1 MLLPTADDD
10 TPSSRPASVKLRV
23 SATCT
28 NIEIPLRLS
37 IAGSRDQ
44 LKTYVSDIFGTL
56 AHFSFA
62 GRSIHSPQ
70 GQNPL
75 LIELHQPLNPEEIMS
90 KLHSSIKVGPYEFA
104 HRVVLAPLTRMRA
117 EEGAKPGP
125 LMAEYYAQRA
135 SEGGFLIGE
144 ATIAAPNGNR
154 YLGAPGL
161 YDDSQIAGW
170 KQETEAVHGK
180 GGRIFLQLYHAGRQS
195 NSQLQPDGAQP
206 VAPSAVPHGGVA
218 YTEAGWVPNTPSRA
232 LTIPEIADL
241 VESFRTAA
249 IRGKQAGFDGVELH
263 AANGYLFDQFLQD
276 GSNKR
281 TDIYGGSF
289 ENRARLLI
297 EATQAVISVWGSE
310 RVAVRLGP
318 SGTWGDMSDSNPEG
332 LFTYVAEELAKLN
345 LAYVHLIEPRVL
357 GNVDDDSKDQSP
369 VAAQLIRKH
378 YKGIIIAAGGFK
390 GHSAEAI
397 LQAGDADLVA
407 FGRDFIANPDL
418 PERLRRQQPL
428 NSYDRPSF
436 FGGTDVGYTDYPFY
450 RKDAVAA

>member
-1 MLLPTADDD
+1 
-10 TPSSRPASVKLRV
+10 
-23 SATCT
+23 
-28 NIEIPLRLS
+28 
-37 IAGSRDQ
+37 
-44 LKTYVSDIFGTL
+44 
-56 AHFSFA
+56 
-62 GRSIHSPQ
+62 
-70 GQNPL
+70 
-75 LIELHQPLNPEEIMS
+75 MS
-90 KLHSSIKVGPYEFA
+90 KLHSAVKVGPYEVS

-117 EEGAKPGP
+117 EEGARPGP

-135 SEGGFLIGE
+135 SEGGFLISE
-144 ATIAAPNGNR
+144 ATIAAPNGNG

-170 KQETEAVHGK
+170 KLVTDAIHAK

-195 NSQLQPDGAQP
+195 NSQLQPGGAQP

-218 YTEAGWVPNTPSRA
+218 YTEAGWIPNTPSRA
-232 LTIPEIADL
+232 LTIPEIAEL
-241 VESFRTAA
+241 VKSFRTAA
-249 IRGKQAGFDGVELH
+249 IRGKEAGFDGVELH

-289 ENRARLLI
+289 ENRARFLM
-297 EATQAVISVWGSE
+297 EATQAVIGVWGSE

-332 LFTYVAEELAKLN
+332 LFSYVAQELAKLN

-357 GNVDDDSKDQSP
+357 GNVDDDSKDPNP

-378 YKGIIIAAGGFK
+378 YKGTIIAAGGFK
-390 GHSAEAI
+390 ADTAEAI

-418 PERLRRQQPL
+418 PERLRRRLQL
-428 NSYDRPSF
+428 NPYDRPTF

-450 RKDAVAA
+450 NADAVAA

>member
-1 MLLPTADDD
+1 
-10 TPSSRPASVKLRV
+10 
-23 SATCT
+23 
-28 NIEIPLRLS
+28 
-37 IAGSRDQ
+37 
-44 LKTYVSDIFGTL
+44 
-56 AHFSFA
+56 
-62 GRSIHSPQ
+62 
-70 GQNPL
+70 
-75 LIELHQPLNPEEIMS
+75 MS
-90 KLHSSIKVGPYEFA
+90 KLHSPVKVGPYEFS

-125 LMAEYYAQRA
+125 LMAEYYAQRT

-144 ATIAAPNGNR
+144 ATIAAPNGNG

-161 YDDSQIAGW
+161 YEDSQIAGW
-170 KQETEAVHGK
+170 KIVTDAVHAK

-195 NSQLQPDGAQP
+195 NSQLQPGGAQP
-206 VAPSAVPHGGVA
+206 VAPSAVLHGGVA
-218 YTEAGWVPNTPSRA
+218 YTEAGWIPNTPSRA
-232 LTIPEIADL
+232 LTPPEIAGL

-289 ENRARLLI
+289 ENRARFLI

-332 LFTYVAEELAKLN
+332 LFAYVAQELTKLN

-357 GNVDDDSKDQSP
+357 GNVDDDSKDQNP

-390 GHSAEAI
+390 GHSAEAVV
-397 LQAGDADLVA
+397 QAGDADMVA

-418 PERLRRQQPL
+418 PERLRHQLPL
-428 NSYDRPSF
+428 NAYDRPTF

-450 RKDAVAA
+450 SKDSVAA